1 VVQSS
6 RFRVSNTY
14 ECSASCVPG
23 RVGLTLPSSGPP
35 PAWPASLLL
44 SMFRC
49 AGQAGGGPLMS
60 NVRQHR
66 NMCALPAPH
75 RAASGKFR
83 CDRAVAAKFKRVRAL
98 GALALNLSRKSK
110 HCATGSLN
118 TYKSLGLLFAV
129 GCPRKPARAARHSAG
144 CSPTAVRVRSG
155 CVRVSPCSLP
165 LRQAGAKLD
174 ERDRCVFS
182 DLP

>member
-1 VVQSS
+1 MSQQAQPAAAISWS
-6 RFRVSNTY
+6 AKALPNPSIEGTSTGWARYAR
-14 ECSASCVPG
+14 CSFSAKPVTAAH
-23 RVGLTLPSSGPP
+23 LY
-35 PAWPASLLL
+35 
-44 SMFRC
+44 
-49 AGQAGGGPLMS
+49 
-60 NVRQHR
+60 VRQHR